1 MQLQQARFT
10 SCRPAWTLPRPSLGQ
25 GRAGWSQRG
34 TVTVCQARR
43 RGWRFVKKEALQR
56 ALLEALR
63 EALPL
68 KMLVPLAE
76 EFVLSKVERLMAR
89 REALK
94 KRDDLVHFSC
104 YAALM
109 TPFWVDAELDQ
120 SLVNIIVVVAIAL
133 WDRAINSL
141 IDGGTR
147 PQKRK

>member
-1 MQLQQARFT
+1 M
-10 SCRPAWTLPRPSLGQ
+10 
-25 GRAGWSQRG
+25 
-34 TVTVCQARR
+34 
-43 RGWRFVKKEALQR
+43 
-56 ALLEALR
+56 
-63 EALPL
+63 
-68 KMLVPLAE
+68 
-76 EFVLSKVERLMAR
+76 
-89 REALK
+89 
-94 KRDDLVHFSC
+94 HFSC